1 MKNFVQKL
9 TYDDGSVKEI
19 RRDYEEMLDFH
30 NRLERNEIDGVR
42 NFERKACSISAST
55 VAVFTT
61 IFTLMKPLLEW
72 LASTVKEVANGKVE
86 S

>member
-1 MKNFVQKL
+1 MKKFVQKL

-42 NFERKACSISAST
+42 NFERKS
-55 VAVFTT
+55 VFDFSFDRGR
-61 IFTLMKPLLEW
+61 IHYDFYLDEAALG
-72 LASTVKEVANGKVE
+72 VVGIHG
-86 S
+86 